1 MKIHIIT
8 IMAIGF
14 IAMIACNGLQ
24 QNTSENN
31 PGTTERLKS
40 AEWLIGKWE
49 NEKDGIHVTEIWEK
63 GKNAYYGRS
72 YSMRNNDTI
81 SSESIQL
88 VQEGDKLLYVP
99 VVRKQNEGKRVVFTL
114 SFSTDNQLVFENP
127 QHDFPQKILYTLINN
142 DSLLAEISGTYNGK
156 QQSEK
161 FPMSRAK

>member
-1 MKIHIIT
+1 
-8 IMAIGF
+8 
-14 IAMIACNGLQ
+14 
-24 QNTSENN
+24 
-31 PGTTERLKS
+31 
-40 AEWLIGKWE
+40 
-49 NEKDGIHVTEIWEK
+49 
-63 GKNAYYGRS
+63 
-72 YSMRNNDTI
+72 MRNNDTI

-156 QQSEK
+156 HQSEK